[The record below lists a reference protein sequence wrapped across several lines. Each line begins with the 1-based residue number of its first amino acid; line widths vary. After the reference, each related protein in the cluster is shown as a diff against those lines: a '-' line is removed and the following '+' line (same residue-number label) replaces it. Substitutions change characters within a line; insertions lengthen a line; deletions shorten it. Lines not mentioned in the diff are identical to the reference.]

1 MPVIRTP
8 EERFKNL
15 PDFPFQPHY
24 VEVNG
29 LRIHYIDEG
38 EVILCL
44 HGEPSWWYQQL
55 PNIIDEL
62 DSHHSRR
69 PVPVHPCLSSC

>member
-8 EERFKNL
+8 DERFINL
-15 PDFPFQPHY
+15 PGFPYQPHY

-29 LRIHYIDEG
+29 LRIAYVDEGEG

-44 HGEPSWWYQQL
+44 HGEPS
-55 PNIIDEL
+55 
-62 DSHHSRR
+62 
-69 PVPVHPCLSSC
+69 